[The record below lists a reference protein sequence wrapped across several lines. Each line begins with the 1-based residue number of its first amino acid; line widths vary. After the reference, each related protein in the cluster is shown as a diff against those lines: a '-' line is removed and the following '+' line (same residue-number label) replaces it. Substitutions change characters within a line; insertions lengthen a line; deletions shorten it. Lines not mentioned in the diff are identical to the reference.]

1 MTRQQEI
8 EAQYSEYR
16 ITPADVGLWPRQNAW
31 AAQHTTTTTT
41 DTTTTDVTTTDAK
54 EGQTDDQSH

>member
-16 ITPADVGLWPRQNAW
+16 ITPADVDLWPRQNAW
-31 AAQHTTTTTT
+31 AAQQATKTTTNATTT
-41 DTTTTDVTTTDAK
+41 DRK
-54 EGQTDDQSH
+54 EEQPDDQSR

>member
-31 AAQHTTTTTT
+31 AARQTTTTTT
-41 DTTTTDVTTTDAK
+41 NTATTDGK
-54 EGQTDDQSH
+54 EGRTDDQSR

>member
-1 MTRQQEI
+1 VTRQQEI

-31 AAQHTTTTTT
+31 AAQQTTTTTT
-41 DTTTTDVTTTDAK
+41 STTTTDAK
-54 EGQTDDQSH
+54 EGQTDDQSR